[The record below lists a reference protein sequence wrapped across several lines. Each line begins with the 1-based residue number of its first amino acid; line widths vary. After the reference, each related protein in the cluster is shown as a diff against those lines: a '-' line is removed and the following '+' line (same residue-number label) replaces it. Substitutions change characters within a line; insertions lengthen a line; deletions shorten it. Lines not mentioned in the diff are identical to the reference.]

1 MSIIKIATE
10 KIHSIGSRLASS
22 NSFLGSNPSVC
33 GYAINT
39 RMFR

>member
-22 NSFLGSNPSVC
+22 DSFLESSPSVC
-33 GYAINT
+33 GYAVNT
-39 RMFR
+39 RMYR